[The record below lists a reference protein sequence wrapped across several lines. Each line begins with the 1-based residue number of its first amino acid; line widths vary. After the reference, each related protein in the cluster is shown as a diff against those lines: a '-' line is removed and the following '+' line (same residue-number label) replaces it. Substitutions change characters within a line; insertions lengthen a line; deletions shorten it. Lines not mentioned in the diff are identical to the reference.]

1 MGIPGLLPQL
11 KRIQKQV
18 SLKKYMYQT
27 LAIDGY
33 AWLHRASCACA
44 FELVMNK
51 PTNKYL
57 QFFIKRLQLLKRLKI
72 KPYIVFDGDSLFVK
86 NHTET
91 RRRKKRL
98 ENEMIAKK
106 LWSAGNRYNAMEY
119 FQKSVDITPEMAKCI
134 IDYCKL
140 HSIPYIVAP
149 FEADPQMVY
158 LEKMGLI
165 QGIISEDSDLLVF
178 GCKTLITKLN
188 DQGKALEISKDDFS
202 ALPENFPLGELSE
215 QQFRNL
221 VCLAGCDYT
230 SGIWKVG
237 VVTAM
242 KIVKRYSEMKD
253 ILIQIERTE
262 KLCFS
267 KALKQQVEFANYAF
281 QYQRVFCPLSNQI
294 TTLNNIPKAVT
305 NSHAEKIK
313 IMKCIGSVVER
324 GSGVR
329 KDVINTK
336 NIDHKVH
343 EMIAKGELHPVDMAS
358 KLINRE
364 RKLKARKLFKVGLLG
379 GESNSFNKKVEQPLV
394 DTQDVLSERENS
406 LDNKNASSI
415 YMTSPAAIS
424 GTVPSIF

>member
-11 KRIQKQV
+11 KGIQKQV
-18 SLKKYMYQT
+18 TLKKYMYQT

-44 FELVMNK
+44 LELVMNK

-57 QFFIKRLQLLKRLKI
+57 QFFIKRLQLLRRLNI
-72 KPYIVFDGDSLFVK
+72 KPYIVFDGDSLSVK
-86 NHTET
+86 NRTET
-91 RRRKKRL
+91 RRKKKRL
-98 ENEMIAKK
+98 ESKMVAKK
-106 LWSAGNRYNAMEY
+106 LWSVGDRDNAMEY
-119 FQKSVDITPEMAKCI
+119 FQKSVDVTPEMAKCI
-134 IDYCKL
+134 IDYCKRN
-140 HSIPYIVAP
+140 SIPYIVAP

-188 DQGKALEISKDDFS
+188 DRGEALEISKDDFS
-202 ALPENFPLGELSE
+202 ALPENFPLGELTE

-230 SGIWKVG
+230 SGLWKVG

-253 ILIQIERTE
+253 ILTQMERAE
-262 KLCFS
+262 NFCFS
-267 KALKQQVEFANYAF
+267 EAFKQEVEFANYAF
-281 QYQRVFCPLSNQI
+281 QYQRVFCPVSNQI
-294 TTLNNIPKAVT
+294 TTLNNIPKPII
-305 NSHAEKIK
+305 NSHAEIVK
-313 IMKCIGSVVER
+313 IMRCIGSVVEK
-324 GSGVR
+324 GSRIR
-329 KDVINTK
+329 KGVINTK

-358 KLINRE
+358 ELINRE
-364 RKLKARKLFKVGLLG
+364 KNLRARKLFKVDLLV
-379 GESNSFNKKVEQPLV
+379 GESNSLNKKAKELPV
-394 DTQDVLSERENS
+394 DTQHTMLKRENS
-406 LDNKNASSI
+406 VDNKS
-415 YMTSPAAIS
+415 TSPVYMGSPATIS
-424 GTVPSIF
+424 STVQSVV